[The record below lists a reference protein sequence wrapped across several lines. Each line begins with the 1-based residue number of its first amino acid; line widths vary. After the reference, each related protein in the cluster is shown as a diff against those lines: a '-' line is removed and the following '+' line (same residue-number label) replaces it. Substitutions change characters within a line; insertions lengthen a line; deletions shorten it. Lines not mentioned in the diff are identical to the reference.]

1 MNAQELKKMRKEA
14 GLTQQE
20 LANLI
25 GVSLKTIQNYE
36 NGEVIPE
43 TKHEILHRVLS
54 KAIVKEPETS
64 YEFTSKECFEKVEN
78 LKNET
83 KLKDQIIDLLTTQV
97 DLLNEKINSINDA
110 HKSN

>member
-14 GLTQQE
+14 SLTQQE
-20 LANLI
+20 LANLV

-43 TKHEILHRVLS
+43 TKHEILHRVLNQ
-54 KAIVKEPETS
+54 ALVKEPETS
-64 YEFTSKECFEKVEN
+64 YELTSKECFQKVEN

-83 KLKDQIIDLLTTQV
+83 KLKDQIIDLLTIQV
-97 DLLNEKINSINDA
+97 DLLKEKINSINDV